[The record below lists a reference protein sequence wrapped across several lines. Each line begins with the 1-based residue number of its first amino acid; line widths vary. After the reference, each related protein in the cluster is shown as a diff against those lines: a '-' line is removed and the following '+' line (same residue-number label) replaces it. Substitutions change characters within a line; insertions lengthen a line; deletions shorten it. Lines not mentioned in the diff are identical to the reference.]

1 MVNYI
6 VIYCLEYKY
15 EYMAHQ
21 VRKKGGVQWW
31 PDYYKA
37 KEREL
42 LDPKKT
48 PSDNLWET
56 IWKVSCIWLNKAR
69 VWSDNKQDME
79 DLEQTVRIATYNRL
93 LYIVRNGNYRREFS
107 FWVNCTRSCWS
118 IVHKCIAVWLDD
130 IKFRHSHISDG
141 DASIVNSEHGT
152 LTLFDSLA
160 AHKVPRLMTE
170 SDYYCNYLKRRWY
183 EYDRPCDR
191 TKALRAESYSSYEEY
206 CEDCLLYNISD
217 VLSYD
222 DFVRQNYTLEERKII
237 AKPIYGKAANKAHDN
252 AGRPRLSPD
261 KYKAKLAYNREWYA
275 KNKGRPRKPKK
286 SIAELEP
293 EQREERRSYYRDW
306 YQRNREKL
314 LAYNAEYRA
323 NNRERIRQYSRK
335 WHQKQKDAN

>member
-1 MVNYI
+1 MPCKRIINGRTVFWPERCD
-6 VIYCLEYKY
+6 VG
-15 EYMAHQ
+15 
-21 VRKKGGVQWW
+21 KK
-31 PDYYKA
+31 A
-37 KEREL
+37 IL
-42 LDPKKT
+42 LDPQLSPMENVWRMVRIASLIRLTMFK
-48 PSDNLWET
+48 LWAYDY
-56 IWKVSCIWLNKAR
+56 N
-69 VWSDNKQDME
+69 DMA
-79 DLEQTVRIATYNRL
+79 DLEIMVQIATYNKL
-93 LYIVRNGNYRREFS
+93 LRMVRDKEYNRNFS
-107 FWVNCTRSCWS
+107 FYINVRGACWS
-118 IVHKCIAVWLDD
+118 VAQHVVDKWMQDIRQRYNNLDGTAV
-130 IKFRHSHISDG
+130 IG
-141 DASIVNSEHGT
+141 ASEHGS

-191 TKALRAESYSSYEEY
+191 TKALRAESYSSYDEY

-222 DFVRQNYTLEERKII
+222 DFVRQNYTPEEQKII
-237 AKPIYGKAANKAHDN
+237 AKPIYGVKANKAHDN

-286 SIAELEP
+286 SIAELQPDE
-293 EQREERRSYYRDW
+293 REERRAYYRDW

-335 WHQKQKDAN
+335 WHQKQKAAD